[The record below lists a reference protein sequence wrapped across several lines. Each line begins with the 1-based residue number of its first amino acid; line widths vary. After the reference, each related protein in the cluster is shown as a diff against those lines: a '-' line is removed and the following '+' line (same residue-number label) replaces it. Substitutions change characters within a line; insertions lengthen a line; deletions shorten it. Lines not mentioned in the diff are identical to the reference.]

1 MRNTLYQEVAYIS
14 WFSALRPEARRRP
27 ACQFITT
34 TYVVKASRLLRSRVR
49 PNLGP
54 FPSKARLLNR
64 SFGVD
69 GVASYSVTSIP
80 QNVSMTSACQTMLW
94 SPTSSHCPSG
104 YIRTAQKFRLRPY
117 FAARATARLKR
128 RYATDAEVDSKDPS
142 GKDKSLSSMTVD
154 FEHSG
159 HC

>member
-1 MRNTLYQEVAYIS
+1 MYGYGILCTRRWLTSLSSQHFGPKPGDVRRAIS
-14 WFSALRPEARRRP
+14 L
-27 ACQFITT
+27 
-34 TYVVKASRLLRSRVR
+34 VKASRVLRSRVR

-54 FPSKARLLNR
+54 FPSKALLLNR
-64 SFGVD
+64 SFGED